1 MPEVFQMQL
10 NRIKNQ
16 SEYQTFSSAVYD
28 PSLFLQ
34 LYRQKYHTVRKK
46 AEKTYQGMDAPS
58 HLDKA

>member
-1 MPEVFQMQL
+1 MQL